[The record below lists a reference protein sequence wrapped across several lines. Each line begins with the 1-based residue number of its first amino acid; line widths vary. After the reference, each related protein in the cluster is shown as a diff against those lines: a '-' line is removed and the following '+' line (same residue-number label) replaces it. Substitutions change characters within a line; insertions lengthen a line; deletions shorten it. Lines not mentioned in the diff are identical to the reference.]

1 MQKDITMEDQKR
13 RDPAKAKLGKVVTKA
28 QDALKKKREAEAK
41 RREAANQE
49 LAEFEREAATEAALN
64 RKATREAMRKVEM
77 SVKERLG
84 RMVLANIRRR
94 GGLEGSL
101 LAASE
106 LNSWSAIQRADLDAV
121 LAHTA
126 NAQAASPVA
135 PGSSPPA
142 PNVDID
148 LDH

>member
-1 MQKDITMEDQKR
+1 MQDKNR

-28 QDALKKKREAEAK
+28 QAALKEKRAAEAK

-49 LAEFEREAATEAALN
+49 LVEFEKAAATEAALN
-64 RKATREAMRKVEM
+64 RKATRDAMRKVEM
-77 SVKERLG
+77 TVKERLG
-84 RMVLANIRRR
+84 GMVIANIRRR

-101 LAASE
+101 LAATD
-106 LNSWSAIQRADLDAV
+106 LNSWSEIHRADLEAV

-126 NAQAASPVA
+126 NAQAPSPVA
-135 PGSSPPA
+135 PGSSPP
-142 PNVDID
+142 PSNVDIN